1 MQNAITVQVVV
12 EKDKASVWKAW
23 TTPEDICEWNRAST
37 DWECPHA
44 TNDLRVG
51 GEFHAAMSAK
61 DGSVSFDFN
70 GVYTEVSEQEKIAYT
85 IEGGR
90 KVSVEFSE
98 TDAGTVVV
106 ETFEMED
113 INSEDLQR
121 AGWQSIL
128 DNFKR
133 HVEEKY

>member
-1 MQNAITVQVVV
+1 MQNSITVQVIVG
-12 EKDKASVWKAW
+12 KDKASVWKAW
-23 TTPEDICEWNRAST
+23 TTPEDICQWNAASV

-51 GEFHAAMSAK
+51 GEFHATMSAK
-61 DGSVSFDFN
+61 DESASFDFN
-70 GVYTEVSEQEKIAYT
+70 GVYTEVVEQERIAYT

-90 KVSVEFSE
+90 KVVVEFHD
-98 TDAGTVVV
+98 TDMGTEIA

-133 HVEEKY
+133 YVEEKY